1 MGSVLS
7 QEEVDALLQG
17 VASDDVAGEKDDEEE
32 YDPEE
37 IVSFDL
43 TAQDRII
50 RGRMPTLEII
60 HDRFVRLFRLT
71 LSNALRRVVD
81 ISVRSTELIK
91 FGEFIKT
98 LPVPTSMNLFR
109 MTPLRGNAMMVFET
123 RLVFTL
129 VEMFFGGGGDLE
141 TKTEGRDF
149 TEIES
154 RMIKRVIISALE
166 DLQTSWRPVFPAQI
180 NYVRSEVN
188 PQFVSIVP
196 HSEIVVVVTFDI
208 EIGRAPMSIIV
219 CVPYSMIEPIRTRL
233 NAGFQS
239 EQDEKDNTWSNRFK
253 QNLQKV
259 DVELIAK
266 LGEMNISVREFL
278 NLQKNDVLYLEH
290 ETKSPISIEVNGV
303 KKFTGFQG
311 AYKGHKAINID
322 ELIYQPPEVDEMLG

>member
-81 ISVRSTELIK
+81 INVRSTELIK

-129 VEMFFGGGGDLE
+129 VEMFFGGGGDME
-141 TKTEGRDF
+141 AKAEGRDF

-154 RMIKRVIISALE
+154 RMIKRVIISGLE
-166 DLQTSWRPVFPAQI
+166 DLQTSWRPVFPAQV

-208 EIGRAPMSIIV
+208 EIGRAPMSIII

-253 QNLQKV
+253 QNLKKV

-266 LGEMNISVREFL
+266 LGEMNISVRDFL

-322 ELIYQPPEVDEMLG
+322 ELIYQPPDVDEMLG

>member
-17 VASDDVAGEKDDEEE
+17 VASDDEAGEKDEEEE

-81 ISVRSTELIK
+81 INVRSTELIK

-129 VEMFFGGGGDLE
+129 VEMFFGGGGDVE
-141 TKTEGRDF
+141 TKDEGRDF

-154 RMIKRVIISALE
+154 RMIKRVIISGLE

-208 EIGRAPMSIIV
+208 EIGRTPMSIIV

-266 LGEMNISVREFL
+266 LGEMNISVHDFL
-278 NLQKNDVLYLEH
+278 SLQKNDVLYLEH